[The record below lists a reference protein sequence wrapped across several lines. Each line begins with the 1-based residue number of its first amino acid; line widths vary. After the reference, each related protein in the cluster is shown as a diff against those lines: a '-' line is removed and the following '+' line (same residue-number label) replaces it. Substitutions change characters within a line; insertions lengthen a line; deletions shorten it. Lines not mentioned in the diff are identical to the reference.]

1 MEYPKN
7 HKAMNA
13 DFEAARQYM
22 PYILAGAKVARVAP
36 GIFFAIG
43 SRESNWGVC
52 RTRLYRP
59 NGPAGTGDWVARKGD
74 MPADGLG
81 WGRGLMQID
90 YAAHEFA
97 RNGNWQDPEANILY
111 GASVL
116 LASFK
121 YLRRQF
127 PSLSVPRIMR
137 CAIAGYN
144 CGPGNVKRALNA
156 KKNPDHYTAHGN
168 YSEDVLARARWF
180 ALYARMEA
188 AA

>member
-1 MEYPKN
+1 
-7 HKAMNA
+7 
-13 DFEAARQYM
+13 
-22 PYILAGAKVARVAP
+22 
-36 GIFFAIG
+36 
-43 SRESNWGVC
+43 
-52 RTRLYRP
+52 
-59 NGPAGTGDWVARKGD
+59 

-116 LASFK
+116 LSSFK

-127 PSLSVPRIMR
+127 PALSVPRVMR

-144 CGPGNVKRALNA
+144 CGPGNVKKALNA
-156 KKNPDHYTAHGN
+156 KKSPDHYTAHGN

-180 ALYARMEA
+180 ELYARKA
-188 AA
+188 AP